1 MNTKLQN
8 AVLSQLGY
16 DELTEECRATLEDI
30 TNHGIN
36 GGFSGFIYYTD
47 TIAFFK
53 KNRGAIIELVREM
66 AQDFGQDPIEM
77 VANFNCIRPADFE
90 TREEIARALYG
101 RIKADD
107 TQVPNALAWFA
118 AEEVAREL
126 TDN

>member
-8 AVLSQLGY
+8 AVIRQLGLTRK
-16 DELTEECRATLEDI
+16 DEELTSTLENI
-30 TNHGIN
+30 CNHGIS

-53 KNRGAIIELVREM
+53 KNRKAIIELVREM
-66 AQDFGQDPIEM
+66 AQDFGQNPIDM
-77 VANFNCIRPADFE
+77 VSGFNCLTDDFE

-101 RIKADD
+101 RLHSDD

-118 AEEVAREL
+118 AEEAARSL

>member
-8 AVLSQLGY
+8 AVIRQLGLTRK
-16 DELTEECRATLEDI
+16 DEELTTTLQDI

-36 GGFSGFIYYTD
+36 GGFSGFIYYAD
-47 TIAFFK
+47 TIKFFK
-53 KNRGAIIELVREM
+53 NNRKAIIELVREM

-77 VANFNCIRPADFE
+77 VAGFNCLTNDFE

-101 RIKADD
+101 RLASDD
-107 TQVPNALAWFA
+107 TQVANALAWFA
-118 AEEVAREL
+118 AEEVARSM